1 MVQRFKA
8 IFPNRKLYL
17 KRFFICT
24 NIIRSKIQN
33 ISLSSVHLR
42 IIIRYSILPLLQTN
56 SANLLFWGK
65 KVDFVHEIWCKSEH
79 HGKVSFK

>member
-24 NIIRSKIQN
+24 NIIQSKIQN
-33 ISLSSVHLR
+33 KGLFRIQLR
-42 IIIRYSILPLLQTN
+42 IIIRYSILPFIPSNPAKRIFNTN
-56 SANLLFWGK
+56 
-65 KVDFVHEIWCKSEH
+65 
-79 HGKVSFK
+79 

>member
-24 NIIRSKIQN
+24 NIIRSKNQN
-33 ISLSSVHLR
+33 KGLFRIHSR
-42 IIIRYSILPLLQTN
+42 IIIRHSILPLLHTN
-56 SANLLFWGK
+56 SANPFFGVK
-65 KVDFVHEIWCKSEH
+65 K
-79 HGKVSFK
+79 